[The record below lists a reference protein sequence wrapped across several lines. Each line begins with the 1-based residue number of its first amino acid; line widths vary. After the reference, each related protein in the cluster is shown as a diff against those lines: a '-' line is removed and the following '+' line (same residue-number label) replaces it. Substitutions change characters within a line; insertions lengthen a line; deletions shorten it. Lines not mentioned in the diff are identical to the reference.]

1 MIKRKVVKVPEEIKG
16 SCSGCVYNHPSII
29 CSKANDCYHEHIIY
43 KYADTL
49 QNKDWYVFIPENNYG
64 IKQKSYH
71 TNEIVN
77 MLREYKE
84 NPEMVSFIAD
94 MLEV

>member
-1 MIKRKVVKVPEEIKG
+1 MKEREVIKVSEEIKH
-16 SCSGCVYNHPSII
+16 SCQGCVYNNPSKQ
-29 CSKANDCYHEHIIY
+29 CDDAHVCYQEHNIY

-84 NPEMVSFIAD
+84 NPKMVSFIAD